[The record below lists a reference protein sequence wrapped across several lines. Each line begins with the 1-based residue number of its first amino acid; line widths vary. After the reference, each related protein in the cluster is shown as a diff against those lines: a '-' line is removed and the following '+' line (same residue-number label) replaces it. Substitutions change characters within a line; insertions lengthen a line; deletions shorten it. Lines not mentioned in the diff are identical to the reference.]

1 MKEKRYSISH
11 VQQMINISPAELQ
24 KMLKKNARVLH
35 LFKEEKENGKKEVF
49 LDEESL
55 QKLIFIKQLEN
66 GARLSESE
74 VCEVIR
80 VPEVESLEAC
90 ASTERQTC
98 DRLMRTL
105 ESVSEEAEELKSKL
119 HGLMIKH
126 DHLIKEL
133 NISQAKNITLE
144 KEIGTL
150 RNREAALMGQLRQN
164 AENFHEEELEIRL
177 VN

>member
-105 ESVSEEAEELKSKL
+105 ESVSEEAEELKRKL

-126 DHLIKEL
+126 DHLIKQL
-133 NISQAKNITLE
+133 NVSQAKNITLE

>member
-55 QKLIFIKQLEN
+55 QKLIFIKQLETGAQLN
-66 GARLSESE
+66 GSE
-74 VCEVIR
+74 VCEMIR
-80 VPEVESLEAC
+80 VPEVESLKTC

-98 DRLMRTL
+98 DRLMHS
-105 ESVSEEAEELKSKL
+105 ESVSGEAEELKRKL

-126 DHLIKEL
+126 DHLIKQL
-133 NISQAKNITLE
+133 NVSQARNITRKKSAFCAIARPL
-144 KEIGTL
+144 
-150 RNREAALMGQLRQN
+150 
-164 AENFHEEELEIRL
+164 
-177 VN
+177 